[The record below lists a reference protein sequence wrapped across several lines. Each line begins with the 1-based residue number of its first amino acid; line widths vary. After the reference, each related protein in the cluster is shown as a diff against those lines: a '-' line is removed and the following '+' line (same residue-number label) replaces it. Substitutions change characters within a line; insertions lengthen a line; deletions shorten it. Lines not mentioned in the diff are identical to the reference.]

1 MKGQDMTICSSC
13 PTHRSGA
20 FCATVIAAFVCAFD
34 ASAAAIE
41 REPFESGMRDQ
52 SDRIARA
59 HEILNRWEPIAV
71 RAGAHFAAWRDVF
84 ATQLTA
90 MDASVLQSLDR
101 VEASADD
108 AKRAYAR
115 FANAMRA
122 AEMQSFQ
129 LATSGK
135 GHVKLAS
142 TTTDQVFVPIVP
154 CRIVD
159 TRIVGGPIA
168 AGTTRNFL
176 FYATN
181 TADDWSAQGGVAGTV
196 GTTCP
201 GTILPNGG
209 TYAPSAAVVTI
220 TVVSPSAAGNW
231 IVWGG
236 ADPVP
241 TVSALNWTGP
251 GEILANTTVIPEGG
265 RSGTG
270 SGGPIGDFAV
280 RYNGPS
286 GSAQF
291 VADVVGYLV
300 ENKATALDCQATPPV
315 IDDVRNCINGCPDPQ
330 QRAVTSDACPSG
342 WTLTSGDCAG
352 SYTASTPNA
361 HVVQTAMYYVG
372 AFPNAKWHCE
382 QAAIGGNNI
391 NNLQS
396 SASAICCRVP
406 GR

>member
-1 MKGQDMTICSSC
+1 MTIRSRCPRHWSTAVCS
-13 PTHRSGA
+13 T
-20 FCATVIAAFVCAFD
+20 TIAAFVCAFD

-41 REPFESGMRDQ
+41 REASESGTRV
-52 SDRIARA
+52 ARA

-71 RAGAHFAAWRDVF
+71 AAGAHFPAWHEVF

-90 MDASVLQSLDR
+90 MDVSVLQSVDR
-101 VEASADD
+101 VEASAND
-108 AKRAYAR
+108 AKRSYAR

-129 LATSGK
+129 LAAFGK

-176 FYATN
+176 FYATSA
-181 TADDWSAQGGVAGTV
+181 ADDWNAQGGVAGPV
-196 GTTCP
+196 GATCP

-209 TYAPSAAVVTI
+209 TFAPSAAVVTI

-251 GEILANTTVIPEGG
+251 GQILANTTVIPEGG
-265 RSGTG
+265 RNGTG
-270 SGGPIGDFAV
+270 SGGAIGDFAV

-300 ENKATALDCQATPPV
+300 ENKATPLDCQATPAA
-315 IDDVRNCINGCPDPQ
+315 INDVRNCINGCPDPQ

-342 WTLTSGDCAG
+342 WTLTSGACVG
-352 SYTASTPNA
+352 SYTASNA
-361 HVVQTAMYYVG
+361 SAHIAQTAMYYVG

-382 QAAIGGNNI
+382 QAAIGGDNI

-396 SASAICCRVP
+396 TASAVCCRVP